1 MQKLSKILIVI
12 LIFILTI
19 GFSNNIVLAEEDPMA
34 VFKTPLEQNQS
45 DAKTENN
52 AEEDPMAV
60 FKAPLEQYQDKA
72 KKGDANLVKTII
84 ETMIYATEW
93 KDIPAGTRLQ
103 YIKFL
108 NNLAQNSILSSSENE
123 TWLAAI
129 KSRLQT
135 IRQSIL
141 TQEQE
146 DVATDLLRTIDE
158 TQEKVNKI
166 YAEQNGTT
174 SDSDT
179 KIYKN
184 PDKDEEEELNREIDT
199 SSDAID
205 EAVEGAD
212 NFIDDGS
219 NNQINEEELQN
230 TFSYIYNIFLEI
242 GIGISVIV
250 AIILAIKFMSAGIDE
265 KAEVKKMFF
274 VYVIACIIIFG
285 GFGIW
290 KLAVNI
296 IGDASTTSEVDQIND
311 DEQNQDSGAL
321 EESGLESKDDDQ
333 KEENPT
339 AALIRLNYTNL
350 KINMNRV
357 KLLKLDAVAVAKKVE
372 LAAEKILWKS
382 SNEKVATVD
391 SRGLVTFKEGGN
403 VKITATLE
411 SNPAITK
418 TCNIQVVKI
427 VMKSIEITP
436 PNYDKAVLMLDK
448 THYNFTIL
456 DTKVEP
462 TNAKVKYTSS
472 NEKVATVNKKGKIVA
487 KSYGT
492 ATITATGTI
501 NGTSKS
507 AKCEVRVITTMKDQA
522 TKDCGK
528 FLNYK
533 VKSATPEVCYIRN
546 YNPSK
551 HKIDPDKSGSW
562 SKEEVESYI
571 NNGEW
576 ILKNYGE
583 VRESKYKEA
592 KADDYYYF
600 LDGTAKC
607 ASKKQGDISPS
618 NYLFLFTSRNQ
629 WVYLLEKKDEKW
641 QYLVSMQ
648 ASGGYYWGPKFETY
662 IGSWYTNF
670 GGDCYPIYYNPTEG
684 QTKLRIFS
692 KRRNVMV

>member
-1 MQKLSKILIVI
+1 MKKLSKIVIVM
-12 LIFILTI
+12 LIFTLTI
-19 GFSNNIVLAEEDPMA
+19 GFSNNIVI
-34 VFKTPLEQNQS
+34 
-45 DAKTENN
+45 

-72 KKGDANLVKTII
+72 KTGDANLVKTIV

-103 YIKFL
+103 YIKLL
-108 NNLAQNSILSSSENE
+108 NNLAQNSILSSPENE

-129 KSRLQT
+129 TSRLKT
-135 IRQSIL
+135 IRQSTL
-141 TQEQE
+141 TQE
-146 DVATDLLRTIDE
+146 DDDAATELQKTINE

-174 SDSDT
+174 GDSDT

-184 PDKDEEEELNREIDT
+184 PDRDEEEELNREIDT

-205 EAVEGAD
+205 EAVKGAD
-212 NFIDDGS
+212 NFIDDGN

-242 GIGISVIV
+242 GIGISVII
-250 AIILAIKFMSAGIDE
+250 AIVLAIKFMSAGIDE

-290 KLAVNI
+290 KLVVNVL
-296 IGDASTTSEVDQIND
+296 GDASTTSEVVEIEDN
-311 DEQNQDSGAL
+311 EQNDGQSQDDGTSG
-321 EESGLESKDDDQ
+321 ESGLESKDDG
-333 KEENPT
+333 KEEENLL
-339 AALIRLNYTNL
+339 ANFIRLNYTSL

-357 KLLKLDAVAVAKKVE
+357 KFLKLDAVAVAKKLE
-372 LAAEKILWKS
+372 LAAEKILWS
-382 SNEKVATVD
+382 SSDENIATVD
-391 SRGLVTFKEGGN
+391 SKGLITFKEEGN

-411 SNPAITK
+411 SNPTITK
-418 TCNIQVVKI
+418 TCNIQVIKI

-436 PNYDKAVLMLDK
+436 PNYDKSVLMLDK
-448 THYNFTIL
+448 KHYNFTVL

-462 TNAKVKYTSS
+462 KNAKVKYTSS
-472 NEKVATVNKKGKIVA
+472 NENVATVNQKGKIVA

-492 ATITATGTI
+492 TTITATATI

-507 AKCEVRVITTMKDQA
+507 AKCEVRVIATATEK
-522 TKDCGK
+522 TKDSGAFRETK
-528 FLNYK
+528 H
-533 VKSATPEVCYIRN
+533 TPNSTLYIRN

-551 HKIDPDKSGSW
+551 GRIDPDKSGSW

-576 ILKNYGE
+576 ILKNYGKT
-583 VRESKYKEA
+583 RASKYYESKAATYYWFGKPYNYYSAAKKE
-592 KADDYYYF
+592 
-600 LDGTAKC
+600 
-607 ASKKQGDISPS
+607 GDISPTDWI
-618 NYLFLFTSRNQ
+618 LLFTSKNQ
-629 WVYLLEKKDEKW
+629 WVYILHRESDGKW
-641 QYLVSMQ
+641 KQEVAMQ
-648 ASGGYYWGPKFETY
+648 ASGGYYWGAKFDAY
-662 IGSWYTNF
+662 LGSDEAAY
-670 GGDCYPIYYNPTEG
+670 GGRTFAIYYNVEEG
-684 QTKLRIFS
+684 QVKYRII
-692 KRRNVMV
+692 